1 MDKKKAEEARD
12 LLSELASVQGI
23 KDAMGE
29 EEKNWWSFLS
39 PGTKRWDGDRLMMP
53 DTLREEFTKAVD
65 RSIERPEKQIE
76 EL

>member
-12 LLSELASVQGI
+12 LLSELASVQDI

-39 PGTKRWDGDRLMMP
+39 PDTKRLDGDGLMMP

-65 RSIERPEKQIE
+65 RSIERLEKQIE

>member
-23 KDAMGE
+23 KDAMGKE
-29 EEKNWWSFLS
+29 QENWWSFLS
-39 PGTKRWDGDRLMMP
+39 PGTKRWDEDGLRMS

-65 RSIERPEKQIE
+65 RSIERLEKQIE